1 MSCLVNFLQYRV
13 LKPTAGI
20 QFIVNEI
27 RKYTSPSW
35 NSNFHRSVRAVC
47 FLCNAAAVN
56 DKIMKS
62 KTIASEAALVLL
74 NIKMRRWLFT
84 EEENSVK

>member
-1 MSCLVNFLQYRV
+1 M
-13 LKPTAGI
+13 
-20 QFIVNEI
+20 
-27 RKYTSPSW
+27 
-35 NSNFHRSVRAVC
+35 RAVC

-62 KTIASEAALVLL
+62 KTIASEVALVLL
-74 NIKMRRWLFT
+74 NIKIKKWWFT

>member
-1 MSCLVNFLQYRV
+1 MSCLINFLQCKVVRR
-13 LKPTAGI
+13 TAGI
-20 QFIVNEI
+20 QFIENEI

-56 DKIMKS
+56 DKIIKS

-74 NIKMRRWLFT
+74 DIEIRR
-84 EEENSVK
+84 